1 MSLSDKDF
9 KIPKVH
15 WPSSCN
21 CVDCWDTRARGETG
35 RIVGGPDARLLT
47 DKFTNACRLVQPVVT
62 QYRVVRNQGSSTS
75 TATVTD
81 ELSDK
86 RSSPSDE
93 RSSPATPGG
102 GTLIGLV
109 DVPTVAKSMAELQEM
124 IRTWLLLWQSLLL
137 RVARHIR

>member
-1 MSLSDKDF
+1 
-9 KIPKVH
+9 
-15 WPSSCN
+15 
-21 CVDCWDTRARGETG
+21 
-35 RIVGGPDARLLT
+35 VGGPDARLLT

-109 DVPTVAKSMAELQEM
+109 DVPAVARSMAELQEM
-124 IRTWLLLWQSLLL
+124 DPDMADF
-137 RVARHIR
+137 VA